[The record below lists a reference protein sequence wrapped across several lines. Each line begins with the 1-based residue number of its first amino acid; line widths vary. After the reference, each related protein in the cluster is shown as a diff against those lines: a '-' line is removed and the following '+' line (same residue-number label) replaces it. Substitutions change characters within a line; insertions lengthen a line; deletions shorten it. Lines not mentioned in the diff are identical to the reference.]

1 MVVELSAKA
10 VLAGL
15 LAAGL
20 LAVCLLAACNSEK
33 ATEPPSAAAEI
44 DIEIAMPQAVDQLLA
59 LGSAAFSLEHLEGAT
74 ELFPG
79 VLMTKAYGE
88 VLIPDRFRVTVEAE
102 SQLPK
107 SYIEISIITIGDT
120 SYMTGIFSGRWSEVS
135 TDSLPFN
142 LSGLGQ
148 TLADIVAAVQQPQAI
163 RAERVSGVD
172 TVHIK
177 GEIASED
184 LSGLV
189 PGAGEGFSVG
199 LDLWLE
205 RNGLLRQVHIVGR
218 VVPTDDVNT
227 VRQLTLD
234 DINQPVDINPPCNA
248 PG

>member
-1 MVVELSAKA
+1 MVVELSIRAL
-10 VLAGL
+10 LAGL
-15 LAAGL
+15 LAVGL
-20 LAVCLLAACNSEK
+20 LMACNSDKSIQALDET
-33 ATEPPSAAAEI
+33 AGI
-44 DIEIAMPQAVDQLLA
+44 DAQRAMEQAVDQLLA
-59 LGSAAFSLEHLEGAT
+59 LESAAFILEHLEGAT

-102 SQLPK
+102 SQFPR
-107 SYIEISIITIGDT
+107 SYLEISIITIDDT
-120 SYMTGIFSGRWSEVS
+120 SYMTGIFGGRWSEVS
-135 TDSLPFN
+135 TESLPFN

-148 TLADIVAAVQQPQAI
+148 TLADIVSAVQQPRAV
-163 RAERVSGVD
+163 RAEKLNGVD
-172 TVHIK
+172 TVHIR

-205 RNGLLRQVHIVGR
+205 ENGLLRQVHIVGR
-218 VVPTDDVNT
+218 VIPTDDVNT

-234 DINQPVDINPPCNA
+234 NINLPVTINPPS
-248 PG
+248 